1 MRSGGWGTLLVG
13 IQPTK
18 GNGHSE
24 AKRRWVMRDE
34 VRGQTTNQEQDG
46 LLKIRISRFHNQP
59 RWE

>member
-1 MRSGGWGTLLVG
+1 MLVG